1 MMHSDPC
8 DGAITQ
14 QLVANIGAGNER
26 TSIEIAPFPSVDLRP
41 YEGQGTF
48 LSQPFAVINEGGLCE
63 NGDRQRAKGD
73 REMTQPINPSSLAA
87 ELAQTQNTPHSA
99 ASALIGDPARFGRVA
114 DDGTVYVRTPEGEKA
129 VGSYPGKTPEEA
141 LAYFV
146 RKFEAL
152 ASEVAL
158 TASRITSGAM
168 VPQDA
173 LETVKKLRQQVR
185 ELNGVG
191 DLAALAQSV
200 EQIEPLIEGHREAYE
215 AKKAVDA
222 AAKAARRE
230 QIAIEKEKIVA
241 EAESLALSESWKATG
256 DRLKV
261 LLDEWKAAPRLDKK
275 ADADF
280 WKRFS
285 ASRNKFDKRRRTHFA
300 SLEAVSSV
308 VSEAKTAIVLEAE
321 KLATSTDWVA
331 TARRF
336 KALMD
341 AWKAAGRGKKTDDTK
356 LWNRFKA
363 AQDQF
368 FAAKSAD
375 LEKREVSMVANLAKR
390 EELIVQIEA
399 LVPFTDVKA
408 AKSSLRELMRSWE
421 KIGITHRDKRAALEA
436 RVEKIENAIKEAEA
450 DIWRKTDP
458 AAKAR
463 AAEVVQQ
470 LSDSIENYLKAAAK
484 AQLAGNEKKA
494 KEALESAEARKVW
507 LAEAQKHLAEFN

>member
-1 MMHSDPC
+1 MAPPKSLRGEPA
-8 DGAITQ
+8 GARFTT
-14 QLVANIGAGNER
+14 IGRTGYLLSTTTADNEKADLGLNALKGM
-26 TSIEIAPFPSVDLRP
+26 TMTETHNPSEIA
-41 YEGQGTF
+41 Q
-48 LSQPFAVINEGGLCE
+48 A
-63 NGDRQRAKGD
+63 AK
-73 REMTQPINPSSLAA
+73 N
-87 ELAQTQNTPHSA
+87 NVSA
-99 ASALIGDPARFGRVA
+99 ASALIGDPAAFGRVA
-114 DDGTVYVRTPEGEKA
+114 EDGTVFVRTPAGEKA
-129 VGSYPGKTPEEA
+129 VGSYPGKSAEEA

-158 TASRITSGAM
+158 TAARVTSGAM

-173 LETVKKLRQQVR
+173 YEAVKKLRQQVS

-191 DLAALAQSV
+191 DLAALAASV

-215 AKKAVDA
+215 AKKAQES

-230 QIAIEKEKIVA
+230 QILIEKEKIVA
-241 EAESLALSESWKATG
+241 EAESLALSESWKSTG

-275 ADADF
+275 VDGEF

-285 ASRNKFDKRRRTHFA
+285 ASRNKFDKRRRTHF
-300 SLEAVSSV
+300 SQLEAVSEK
-308 VSEAKTAIVLEAE
+308 VSSAKEAIVAEAE

-341 AWKAAGRGKKTDDTK
+341 QWKAAGRGKRNDDAK
-356 LWNRFKA
+356 LWARFKA

-368 FAAKSAD
+368 FAAKGAD
-375 LEKREVSMVANLAKR
+375 LEKREVSMSANLIKR
-390 EELIVQIEA
+390 EEMLPKFEA

-408 AKSSLRELMRSWE
+408 AKAAFRDLMGEWS
-421 KIGITHRDKRAALEA
+421 KIGITNRDKRAALDA
-436 RVEKIENAIKEAEA
+436 RIAVIEEAIKSAEAEL
-450 DIWRKTDP
+450 WRKSDP

-463 AAEVVQQ
+463 AADVVAQ
-470 LSDSIENYLKAAAK
+470 LTESIANYEKAAAK
-484 AQLAGNEKKA
+484 AEAAGNAKKA
-494 KEALESAEARKVW
+494 KEALESAAARKVW
-507 LAEAQKHLAEFN
+507 LVEAEKSLAEFK

>member
-1 MMHSDPC
+1 MTESHNP
-8 DGAITQ
+8 T
-14 QLVANIGAGNER
+14 
-26 TSIEIAPFPSVDLRP
+26 EIAN
-41 YEGQGTF
+41 
-48 LSQPFAVINEGGLCE
+48 A
-63 NGDRQRAKGD
+63 AK
-73 REMTQPINPSSLAA
+73 A
-87 ELAQTQNTPHSA
+87 HVSA
-99 ASALIGDPARFGRVA
+99 ASALIGDPAQFGRVGE
-114 DDGTVYVRTPEGEKA
+114 DGTVYVRTPQGEKA
-129 VGSYPGKTPEEA
+129 VGSYPGKSAEEA

-158 TASRITSGAM
+158 TAARIKSGAM

-173 LETVKKLRQQVR
+173 YEAVKKLRQQVA

-191 DLAALAQSV
+191 DLVALAASV

-215 AKKAVDA
+215 AKKAQES
-222 AAKAARRE
+222 AAKAERRA
-230 QIAIEKEKIVA
+230 QILVEKEKIVS
-241 EAESLALSESWKATG
+241 EAESLALSESWKSTG

-275 ADADF
+275 VDGEF

-285 ASRNKFDKRRRTHFA
+285 ASRNKFDKRRRAHFA
-300 SLEAVSSV
+300 QLEAVSSV
-308 VSEAKTAIVLEAE
+308 VSSAKESIVQEAE

-341 AWKAAGRGKKTDDTK
+341 QWKAAGRGKKSDDTK

-368 FAAKSAD
+368 FAAKNAD
-375 LEKREVSMVANLAKR
+375 LEKREVSMAANLIKR
-390 EELIVQIEA
+390 EELLPKIEA

-408 AKSSLRELMRSWE
+408 AKAAFRDLMNEWS
-421 KIGITHRDKRAALEA
+421 KIGITNRDKRAALDA
-436 RVEKIENAIKEAEA
+436 RVAAVEEAIKSAEAE
-450 DIWRKTDP
+450 IWRKSDP

-463 AAEVVQQ
+463 AADVVAQ
-470 LSDSIENYLKAAAK
+470 LSESIANYEKAAAK
-484 AQLAGNEKKA
+484 AEASGNPKKA
-494 KEALESAEARKVW
+494 QEARESAAARKVW
-507 LAEAQKHLAEFN
+507 LAEAEKSLAEFK